1 MKIDGRFWLTKDNES
16 FLGSG
21 RVELLRTIEKTGSIN
36 AAAKEMKMSYKAAWE
51 RINSMNNLAD
61 EPLITRTTGG
71 KGGGGTTLTPY
82 AHKLIETYN
91 RLNELHREFINR
103 FAEAGDDPEHLAK
116 ILARTFL
123 TTSARNQLPST
134 IKEIKFNGLNAY
146 IELSL
151 FGGCSLTSSIT
162 TKSIKN
168 MGLHVG
174 SKVYAII
181 KSSDINIVNETPAS
195 NKNINILKGD
205 IELIEISQD
214 SLEVSFKINEHITLT
229 ALLNKEDAASLKI
242 GSKAFALINTN
253 NIIIGL

>member
-51 RINSMNNLAD
+51 RINGMNKLAN

-71 KGGGGTTLTPY
+71 KGGGGTRLTPY
-82 AHKLIETYN
+82 AYKLIQTYN

-103 FAEAGDDPEHLAK
+103 FAEAADDPEHLEK
-116 ILARTFL
+116 ILKRTFL

-134 IKEIKFNGLNAY
+134 IKEIRFNDLNAD

-151 FGGCSLTSSIT
+151 FEGCYLTSRIT

-168 MGLHVG
+168 MGLHVNG
-174 SKVYAII
+174 SVYAVI
-181 KSSDINIVNETPAS
+181 KSSDINIVNELPAS
-195 NKNINILKGD
+195 TKNINILKGD
-205 IELIEISQD
+205 IELIEISKD
-214 SLEVSFKINEHITLT
+214 SLEVSFKVNENITLI
-229 ALLNKEDAASLKI
+229 ALLDKENSASLKI
-242 GSKAFALINTN
+242 GSKAYALINTD